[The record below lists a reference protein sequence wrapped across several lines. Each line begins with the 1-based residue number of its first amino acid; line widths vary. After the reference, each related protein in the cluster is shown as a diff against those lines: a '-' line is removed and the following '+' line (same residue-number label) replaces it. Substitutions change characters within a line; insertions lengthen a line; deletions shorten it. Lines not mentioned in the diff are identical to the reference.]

1 MISLV
6 LNIYR
11 LLISVHGAITH
22 RFLSFFFVCMLSACS
37 TLPPYSGKIAISTT
51 SLSQPVTGASCEVRT
66 DAGKWTII
74 TPAIAPVGQIAGDL
88 HVVCELQQLNSTLA
102 REQLASP
109 SVIVIGDVFKGLL
122 AMQSGAELQ
131 DVQGKGILDRF
142 QHLGRNARSQR
153 PGVFEQ
159 RHQDREP
166 HHGGT
171 VLEGRLCG
179 QGRGSIRAL

>member
-22 RFLSFFFVCMLSACS
+22 RFLSLFFVCMLSACS

-88 HVVCELQQLNSTLA
+88 HVVCQLQGYRTSEVIFRSGAQGRS
-102 REQLASP
+102 ASRVAVGAAGGSGGGGGGMGLSIGFGLP
-109 SVIVIGDVFKGLL
+109 IGD
-122 AMQSGAELQ
+122 
-131 DVQGKGILDRF
+131 
-142 QHLGRNARSQR
+142 SQFTY
-153 PGVFEQ
+153 PNEIVV
-159 RHQDREP
+159 DMTP
-166 HHGGT
+166 AT
-171 VLEGRLCG
+171 K
-179 QGRGSIRAL
+179 

>member
-6 LNIYR
+6 LNRYR

-66 DAGKWTII
+66 GAGKWTII

-88 HVVCELQQLNSTLA
+88 HVVCELQGYRTS
-102 REQLASP
+102 E
-109 SVIVIGDVFKGLL
+109 VIFR
-122 AMQSGAELQ
+122 SGARGLQ
-131 DVQGKGILDRF
+131 SSRVTVGAAGGSGGGGGGMGLSIGFGLP
-142 QHLGRNARSQR
+142 LGDTQFSYPNEIVVDMTPA
-153 PGVFEQ
+153 
-159 RHQDREP
+159 
-166 HHGGT
+166 T
-171 VLEGRLCG
+171 K
-179 QGRGSIRAL
+179 